1 MALSKIWFFFES
13 SEEAAAFIT
22 SFIYIFFIAT
32 QVTLGFYCMILMK
45 KKGYGLSL
53 AWFLLGAMLTF
64 IGLLICLRKPKMQYQ
79 SAPFQRFDQYYNQ
92 PPMLQPYEAVH
103 CSQCGAD
110 NPTGS
115 NYCHECGVFLDRSKL

>member
-64 IGLLICLRKPKMQYQ
+64 IGLLICLSKPKMQYQ
-79 SAPFQRFDQYYNQ
+79 SAPFQQFGQYYNQ

-103 CSQCGAD
+103 CSQCSAD

>member
-22 SFIYIFFIAT
+22 SFIYIFLVIT
-32 QVTLGFYCMILMK
+32 NITLAFFCMVLMK
-45 KKGYGLSL
+45 KKGYATPAVWFCYGL
-53 AWFLLGAMLTF
+53 FLSF